1 MESFIRL
8 IIAALSLFITVPAF
22 AQNAAAVNTA
32 DDVGFADQFRANY
45 VTTFYN
51 TDSGGFPSNDAN
63 VVLQTTDGFL
73 WFGGFSGLIRY
84 DGRKYTQWNAVTPDN
99 FTSSNVRSLYES
111 GSQRS
116 GGELWIGTNDKGLF
130 SYKNGVF
137 NVYDKATGAPSNMI
151 RCITGRADGMI
162 FCGTPDGL
170 FYIDGE
176 RNIIDVD
183 LDTAIQPFVISV
195 TADAHNNIFVIL
207 NTGELLGFTADG
219 RTVQY
224 PFGSRFMV
232 VYVSG
237 GEPSLALARSAAGS
251 GGRIFAGTQDGDVC
265 ITEFDG
271 NNFSAPVVRQTPN
284 LNISSFYADSRGLT
298 WLTSETGIGFLDAA
312 LDYHHIGNP
321 SGFGMYSSI
330 IEDYENG
337 YWITGTKGGIVKFS
351 VSAFTDL
358 NALYNFPTGSANA
371 VLIDDGK
378 TYIGTDS
385 NLYILDENGK
395 PVFTDFSKRFNGRVR
410 GIFRDS
416 RSNIWFCTYT
426 SMGVVRFNPQ
436 TGEYK
441 NFTTADGL
449 ASDRTRSFAELGNG
463 VIVIGTATGASFIR
477 GDSVISAGEAFG
489 ADNPLELPVIT
500 VLSMCTTAD
509 GTLYIGTDGSGVY
522 TVNKNG
528 VVHFMEEDG
537 LTGGVILRLF
547 TNSKT
552 NGVWVSPSNGL
563 CYIDENKKVRVIEKV
578 PPYAIV
584 DILQYNNELVLL
596 TSSLIIRADAD
607 SLLDPALPFSE
618 NAVGRSSGL
627 SASINANAR
636 NFITIGN
643 ELFFCCDSGVKKYN
657 FESTLSAVIPYAGIT
672 RIDIDGTEYTDFSG
686 VIPLEN
692 DAYRLTIELSYLSF
706 GLLDN
711 AVMYYILEGQDN
723 ENHLMPKTG
732 SLDVSYTNLRG
743 GKYTFRVWTENSGG
757 NIGSVIEVNL
767 QKKLKLLERTIV
779 WVAIVLIGAIA
790 IALLFVL
797 FYKYRVRKYK
807 AKQREL
813 EEHSVILEKTVKER
827 TQELIEQTEIAVQA
841 NRAKTEFLATMSH
854 ELRTPLNAIIGFS
867 EIELRNRPQES
878 SRDNITQIYH
888 SGSYLLEIINDILDI
903 PKIESGNIDIVPAE
917 YEFAVMLSDVVNLN
931 IVRIGSKPIKFV
943 LEVDADFP
951 RVLKGDDLRVKQIL
965 NNLLSNAV
973 KYTREGEIKLTVR
986 SEKLGIRN
994 EQTAVS
1000 FTVRDTG
1007 IGIRAEDIEK
1017 LFHSYTRL
1025 DTGMNRKTEGT
1036 GLGLV
1041 IAKKLA
1047 EMMGGDI
1054 TVESEY
1060 GKGSSFTARIVQ
1072 DSAAAEGIGEETASA
1087 LRNFQDTLIRNA
1099 ELPTAALTLDYSHLD
1114 KKALV
1119 VDDIPANLEL
1129 AVKML
1134 ASYGVRADT
1143 AASGR
1148 EALEKIQS
1156 KKQTYDL
1163 VFMDHMM
1170 PEMDGIETTQKIRE
1184 WEYKEFQQGK
1194 KHGISAEKR
1203 LPIIVLTASAM
1214 RGMKEFYLEEGFDDY
1229 LTKPMNFDAL
1239 GEMLK
1244 KWLAD
1249 SGKTAE
1255 SGNYAESGNNAGK
1268 SEPVHSIAAE
1278 IESRRLDMLNHYRF
1292 SFENVE
1298 EIETKHFDRLTALVE
1313 TWALR
1318 GKVADEKDDV
1328 REYAR
1333 TLAEA
1338 GRRRDAQSIREK
1350 LKTFCDML
1358 KEQEKETTEKYS
1370 EILHRLKEALLS
1382 GDSQKA
1388 ETVLSELG
1396 TASFGQKDRKLYLRL
1411 YELMLT
1417 SETEKALELIE
1428 EEHND

>member
-1 MESFIRL
+1 MRSFL
-8 IIAALSLFITVPAF
+8 TVALALFLTVPAF
-22 AQNAAAVNTA
+22 AQNTDTA
-32 DDVGFADQFRANY
+32 GFADRFRANY

-84 DGRKYTQWNAVTPDN
+84 DGRKYTQWNAVSPDN

-111 GSQRS
+111 GSQGS
-116 GGELWIGTNDKGLF
+116 GTLWIGTNDKGLF

-137 NVYDKATGAPSNMI
+137 SVYDKATGAPSNMI

-176 RNIIDVD
+176 RNIIAVD

-195 TADAHNNIFVIL
+195 TADARNNIFVIL

-237 GEPSLALARSAAGS
+237 G
-251 GGRIFAGTQDGDVC
+251 RIFAGTQDGDV
-265 ITEFDG
+265 IVTEFDG

-584 DILQYNNELVLL
+584 DILQHNNELVLL
-596 TSSLIIRADAD
+596 TSSLIMRTDADA
-607 SLLDPALPFSE
+607 LLDPALPFAPV
-618 NAVGRSSGL
+618 AVGRSSGL

-636 NFITIGN
+636 NYITSDS
-643 ELFFCCDSGVKKYN
+643 ELYFCCDRGVEKYN

-686 VIPLEN
+686 VIPLES
-692 DAYRLTIELSYLSF
+692 DAYRLTIEMSYLSF

-723 ENHLMPKTG
+723 EKHLMPKTG

-743 GKYTFRVWTENSGG
+743 GNFTFRVWTEDSGG
-757 NIGSVIEVNL
+757 IVGSSIEVKF
-767 QKKLKLLERTIV
+767 QKELKLMERPAV
-779 WVAIVLIGAIA
+779 LAAIVVMGMILIT
-790 IALLFVL
+790 LLFA
-797 FYKYRVRKYK
+797 FIFKYRVRMYK

-813 EEHSVILEKTVKER
+813 ETTVKER
-827 TQELIEQTEIAVQA
+827 TQELEEQTAIAVQA
-841 NRAKTEFLATMSH
+841 NRAKSEFLATMSH

-867 EIELRNRPQES
+867 EIELRNELSYGQQS
-878 SRDNITQIYH
+878 SRDNIAHIYH

-917 YEFAVMLSDVVNLN
+917 YETAAMLSDVINLN
-931 IVRIGSKPIKFV
+931 MVRLGSKPIKFV
-943 LEVDADFP
+943 LEIDASLP
-951 RVLKGDDLRVKQIL
+951 RMLKGDELRVKQIL
-965 NNLLSNAV
+965 NNLLSNAA
-973 KYTREGEIKLTVR
+973 KYTHEGEIRLTVKR
-986 SEKLGIRN
+986 EERVIC
-994 EQTAVS
+994 

-1025 DTGMNRKTEGT
+1025 DTGMNRRTEGT

-1047 EMMGGDI
+1047 EMMEGGI

-1060 GKGSSFTARIVQ
+1060 GKGSCFTARIVQ
-1072 DSAAAEGIGEETASA
+1072 DIAAAEGIGEETAAA
-1087 LRNFQDTLIRNA
+1087 LRNFQYAAR
-1099 ELPTAALTLDYSHLD
+1099 LPEAIKPVEYPHFDI
-1114 KKALV
+1114 KALV
-1119 VDDIPANLEL
+1119 VDDVPANLDL
-1129 AVKML
+1129 TVKML
-1134 ASYGVRADT
+1134 NLFGVQADT
-1143 AASGR
+1143 AASGKK
-1148 EALEKIQS
+1148 AVEKILG
-1156 KKQTYDL
+1156 KHEPYDL
-1163 VFMDHMM
+1163 IFMDHMM
-1170 PEMDGIETTQKIRE
+1170 PEMDGIKTTRILRE
-1184 WEYKEFQQGK
+1184 NGYNGV
-1194 KHGISAEKR
+1194 
-1203 LPIIVLTASAM
+1203 IVALTASAM

-1229 LTKPMNFDAL
+1229 LSKPINFSAL
-1239 GEMLK
+1239 GETLEKLSAGLEK
-1244 KWLAD
+1244 KD
-1249 SGKTAE
+1249 
-1255 SGNYAESGNNAGK
+1255 
-1268 SEPVHSIAAE
+1268 EPVHKHSIAAE
-1278 IESRRLDMLNHYRF
+1278 IASRRLDMLNHYLF
-1292 SFENVE
+1292 SFEKTASIGSAVSK
-1298 EIETKHFDRLTALVE
+1298 EIDPGYFDRFTALVE
-1313 TWALR
+1313 TWA
-1318 GKVADEKDDV
+1318 VNENEDV
-1328 REYAR
+1328 RGCALA
-1333 TLAEA
+1333 LAEA

-1350 LKTFCDML
+1350 LKPFCDML
-1358 KEQEKETTEKYS
+1358 KEQENKT
-1370 EILHRLKEALLS
+1370 I
-1382 GDSQKA
+1382 
-1388 ETVLSELG
+1388 
-1396 TASFGQKDRKLYLRL
+1396 GQKDRMHNLRL
-1411 YELMLT
+1411 YESTLT
-1417 SETEKALELIE
+1417 GETEGETQ
-1428 EEHND
+1428 